1 MLQLTLM
8 VQWYFNF
15 QEIMM
20 RTKATEAIA
29 NLLWTM
35 HQQRQ
40 QNDERLQKTQRFP
53 EIIRHHLHPAV
64 FSWKSI
70 LSPSRAYHQVS
81 ISKKFV
87 GDDCSDSAD
96 KEPQTSNVFT
106 KIYTKIP
113 PKWDTVKS
121 PKIRKRLFRFSWQKA
136 RPRWIWIAGKKQTLW
151 RNILFVDNKKK

>member
-1 MLQLTLM
+1 MLFKNTKLCKNVAILQLTLV

-20 RTKATEAIA
+20 TMKATEAIA

-35 HQQRQ
+35 HQRRQ

-96 KEPQTSNVFT
+96 KEPQTSNVYT
-106 KIYTKIP
+106 KKYTKIP

-121 PKIRKRLFRFSWQKA
+121 PMNSFKTFQIQLTKKA
-136 RPRWIWIAGKKQTLW
+136 R
-151 RNILFVDNKKK
+151 RNVTS